1 MFGRTT
7 GSNGKG
13 EVKAEAETF
22 SVRWKGIPTAE
33 RSFKGVRTSVVKKS
47 PDQFLYGR
55 PYLIEVRKTDLHWN
69 NEVT

>member
-1 MFGRTT
+1 VERNSNSRTIFQ
-7 GSNGKG
+7 GS
-13 EVKAEAETF
+13 EDKASLKNQKA
-22 SVRWKGIPTAE
+22 
-33 RSFKGVRTSVVKKS
+33 